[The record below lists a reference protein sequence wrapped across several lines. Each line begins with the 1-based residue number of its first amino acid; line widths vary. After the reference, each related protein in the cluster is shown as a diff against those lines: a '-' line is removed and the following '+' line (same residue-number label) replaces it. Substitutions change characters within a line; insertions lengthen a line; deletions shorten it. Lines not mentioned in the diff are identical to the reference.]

1 MKNTTE
7 SSLQNDILE
16 NTNIQLNDIN
26 IDTIKPLTT
35 LNEMEAFQSLNEKG
49 KKTIADGRKLFVKI
63 LRGQDSRFIV
73 ITGPC
78 SIHDIDSAKEY
89 ATKLKK
95 LSDRVNDRIVI
106 YMRTYFEKPRTTL
119 GWKGLINDPHL
130 NGSFLIEEGL
140 KISRQFLIDMAEIGI
155 YTATEL
161 LDPITAA
168 YLAHL
173 VTWSAIGARTTES
186 QIHRE
191 MVSGLSTPV
200 GFKNSTHGDFD
211 AAINGMKSA
220 FSPHSFLGINNEGK
234 VSILGTL
241 GNRNTH
247 LVLRGGIGKPNYYRK
262 AILEAENA
270 LEKQQFP
277 KRLMVDCSHD
287 NSGKNHEKQA
297 DVARDILNQIQ
308 NGNSSIF
315 AIMLESHLNPGN
327 QKFTLGNKNLKPGVS
342 ITDKCIGWEETE
354 ELILEAYSKLSTMR

>member
-1 MKNTTE
+1 
-7 SSLQNDILE
+7 
-16 NTNIQLNDIN
+16 
-26 IDTIKPLTT
+26 
-35 LNEMEAFQSLNEKG
+35 
-49 KKTIADGRKLFVKI
+49 
-63 LRGQDSRFIV
+63 
-73 ITGPC
+73 
-78 SIHDIDSAKEY
+78 
-89 ATKLKK
+89 
-95 LSDRVNDRIVI
+95 
-106 YMRTYFEKPRTTL
+106 MRTYFEKPRTTL

-234 VSILGTL
+234 VSILGNSRQSQYSSGIARWNWETEL
-241 GNRNTH
+241 
-247 LVLRGGIGKPNYYRK
+247 LPRGHFG
-262 AILEAENA
+262 
-270 LEKQQFP
+270 
-277 KRLMVDCSHD
+277 
-287 NSGKNHEKQA
+287 SGKCSRKTAISQA
-297 DVARDILNQIQ
+297 THGRL
-308 NGNSSIF
+308 
-315 AIMLESHLNPGN
+315 
-327 QKFTLGNKNLKPGVS
+327 
-342 ITDKCIGWEETE
+342 
-354 ELILEAYSKLSTMR
+354 